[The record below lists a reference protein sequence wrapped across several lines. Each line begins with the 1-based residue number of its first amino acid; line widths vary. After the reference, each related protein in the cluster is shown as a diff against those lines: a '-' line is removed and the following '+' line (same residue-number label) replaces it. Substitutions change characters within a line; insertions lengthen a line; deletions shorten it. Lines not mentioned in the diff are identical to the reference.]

1 MRATATWHSHPVGAH
16 LIIAGEKG
24 AGKSTALKALVSR
37 FESCLASSAWG
48 SDAPWKLHPHA
59 PATAPHVRLKKPIDT
74 MMWYPTSRISSCPD
88 GTPLSKWYIGSVLEE
103 VAEARNCVI
112 VIDDLDL
119 FDDSDTV
126 TGTITSACDASGCQL
141 VGAVRGNISS
151 KSNLVVVPVG

>member
-1 MRATATWHSHPVGAH
+1 M
-16 LIIAGEKG
+16 
-24 AGKSTALKALVSR
+24 
-37 FESCLASSAWG
+37 
-48 SDAPWKLHPHA
+48 
-59 PATAPHVRLKKPIDT
+59 
-74 MMWYPTSRISSCPD
+74 
-88 GTPLSKWYIGSVLEE
+88 PLSKWYIGSVLEE